1 MQYLLNYFQTKMIDL
16 LKQYGFKYTGS
27 CNCIGIFTEKYKK
40 GEYMIKWRRK
50 RYTFAIFLNNAKIT
64 GWLHVKDLE
73 AKLKELKSEIDQ
85 KNKAAIP
92 A

>member
-1 MQYLLNYFQTKMIDL
+1 MTDL
-16 LKQYGFKYTGS
+16 LHQYGFKYVGS
-27 CNCIGIFTEKYKK
+27 CNSNGIFSEKYKK

-64 GWLHVKDLE
+64 GWSPIKDLE
-73 AKLKELKSEIDQ
+73 DKLKVLTSELDQ
-85 KNKAAIP
+85 KNKTAIP